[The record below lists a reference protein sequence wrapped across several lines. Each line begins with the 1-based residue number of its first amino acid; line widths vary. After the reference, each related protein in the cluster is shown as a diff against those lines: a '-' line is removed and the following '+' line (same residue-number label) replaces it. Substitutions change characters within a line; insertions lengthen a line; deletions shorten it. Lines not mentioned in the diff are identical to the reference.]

1 MHIVHFRIRQV
12 CVLVYLMPKNEVEV
26 SGLKEWLFLQAYH
39 GHAQALEVLLQGE
52 TDVDQRDEA
61 GRSSLALAALRGHIE
76 CVHTLLSQGASP
88 HTADSQH
95 GRTPVHLAGDFMLEC
110 SCLHVLKVVD
120 LREKSV
126 LC

>member
-1 MHIVHFRIRQV
+1 MCA
-12 CVLVYLMPKNEVEV
+12 CVFNTRKLGKV
-26 SGLKEWLFLQAYH
+26 SGLKQWLFLQAYH

-61 GRSSLALAALRGHIE
+61 GRTSLALAALRGHIE

-95 GRTPVHLAGDFMLEC
+95 ERTPVHLAGDFLLGC
-110 SCLHVLKVVD
+110 SSSHALKVVD
-120 LREKSV
+120 FQEKCV

>member
-1 MHIVHFRIRQV
+1 MHIVHFRIRRV
-12 CVLVYLMPKNEVEV
+12 CACVFDTKKLGQV
-26 SGLKEWLFLQAYH
+26 SGLKEWLILQAYH

-61 GRSSLALAALRGHIE
+61 GRTSLALAALRGHIE

-88 HTADSQH
+88 HSADSQH
-95 GRTPVHLAGDFMLEC
+95 GRTPVHLSGTFMLEC
-110 SCLHVLKVVD
+110 SCSHGLKVVN
-120 LREKSV
+120 LQEKCV